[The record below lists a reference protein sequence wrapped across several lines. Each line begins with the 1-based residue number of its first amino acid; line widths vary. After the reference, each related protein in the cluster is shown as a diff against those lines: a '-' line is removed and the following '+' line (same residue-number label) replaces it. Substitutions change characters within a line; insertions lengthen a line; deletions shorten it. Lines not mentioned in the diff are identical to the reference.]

1 MKIMPC
7 PLNGPRNI
15 SEFTF
20 GGEVTPLPDV
30 ASAPDSEWAEHTFY
44 SYNGTGVA
52 REWWYHVPSG
62 YWFVAERHRVTDDI
76 LRTYDPSEL
85 PADVLNSQQEA
96 FQ

>member
-20 GGEVTPLPDV
+20 GGELTPLPDV
-30 ASAPDSEWAEHTFY
+30 TSASDQEWAEHTFY

-62 YWFVAERHRVTDDI
+62 YWFVAERNRVTDEI

-85 PADVLNSQQEA
+85 PADALNSQQEA